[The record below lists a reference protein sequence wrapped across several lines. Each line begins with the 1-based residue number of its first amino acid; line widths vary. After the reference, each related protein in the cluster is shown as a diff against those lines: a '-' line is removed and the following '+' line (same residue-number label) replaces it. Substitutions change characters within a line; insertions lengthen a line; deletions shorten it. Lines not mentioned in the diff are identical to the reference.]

1 MSATNCL
8 ENQKSLVED
17 LFESKE
23 LTYYDISKL
32 LSLCDHRFCLV
43 NNSHKNENC
52 EIAFFAHFDRD
63 GLLSLITLLLKFSLV
78 ENYKISEK
86 ISFYFTQIK
95 PAEDLIKKE
104 IIEKRLFKN
113 LKTIYILDLGLEEGF
128 VNELKESRKIDVKI
142 FNDDKSSSPTFKI
155 ILDSITDKETKIF
168 LNELTGGLEDIMDII
183 LPGGAT
189 SIFIRNLIKAAENKD
204 KHKIQ
209 NLIKKYRESVIQHH
223 KELGEIILKIDKS
236 TEFGIEREYSEKF
249 EILTFRDF
257 KYKDLQLIKILCS
270 MLSVSK
276 DNNKKIYAI
285 FKRYKEKTKEKTG
298 SEKYKYN
305 VLIAS
310 SDKEKIEKIENILET
325 EKITEEIK
333 FRKNRY
339 IQKEIYL
346 IKSRIKAEDFE
357 KVYNIIKT

>member
-23 LTYYDISKL
+23 LTYHDVSKL

-63 GLLSLITLLLKFSLV
+63 GLLSLIILLLKLSRENYK

-104 IIEKRLFKN
+104 IEKFKN
-113 LKTIYILDLGLEEGF
+113 LKTIYVLDLGLEEGF

-142 FNDDKSSSPTFKI
+142 FNDDKNSEPTFKI
-155 ILDSITDKETKIF
+155 ILNSITDKKTKIF
-168 LNELTGGLEDIMDII
+168 LNELIGILEDIMDIM
-183 LPGGAT
+183 LPGAT

-204 KHKIQ
+204 KHEIK

-223 KELGEIILKIDKS
+223 KELGETILKIDKS

-270 MLSVSK
+270 MFSLSK

-285 FKRYKEKTKEKTG
+285 FKRYKEKTG
-298 SEKYKYN
+298 SEKYN
-305 VLIAS
+305 GLMAS
-310 SDKEKIEKIENILET
+310 SDKEKIKKIENILET

-333 FRKNRY
+333 FGESKY

-346 IKSRIKAEDFE
+346 IKSRIKAEDLE
-357 KVYNIIKT
+357 KVYNIIKTLGTI